1 MGGQVEKTRAPARN
15 LGMSKQARRN
25 IQERREIGE
34 SGKDW
39 QEKDRL
45 PAFGYE
51 AKGRRGNR
59 TVTQV
64 LGLGFKVYLS

>member
-1 MGGQVEKTRAPARN
+1 MGGQVEKTRGPARN

-39 QEKDRL
+39 KRKTGFQTSDMRHR
-45 PAFGYE
+45 ADV
-51 AKGRRGNR
+51 
-59 TVTQV
+59 VTKQ
-64 LGLGFKVYLS
+64 